1 MDTLSDLAFK
11 AYRGLVYETE
21 GFTTYFRESTVVS
34 EISQLNIG
42 SRPASRKAS
51 DRIEDLRAI
60 PWVFSWAQCRLMLP
74 GWYGFGTAVE
84 TWLEHN
90 PGGIDTL
97 RRMVQR
103 WPFFRTLLSNMD
115 MVLAKSD
122 LGIASRYAEL
132 VSDPV
137 LRESVFSRIRKEWE
151 LTRSHLLA
159 IEEQQELL
167 ADNPLLKRSIRN
179 RFPYMDPLNH
189 LQVEL
194 LRRHRAGDTDERV
207 RRGIHLSINGVAAGL
222 RNSG

>member
-1 MDTLSDLAFK
+1 M
-11 AYRGLVYETE
+11 Y
-21 GFTTYFRESTVVS
+21 
-34 EISQLNIG
+34 
-42 SRPASRKAS
+42 
-51 DRIEDLRAI
+51 
-60 PWVFSWAQCRLMLP
+60 
-74 GWYGFGTAVE
+74 
-84 TWLEHN
+84 
-90 PGGIDTL
+90 
-97 RRMVQR
+97 QR

-132 VSDPV
+132 VSDAK
-137 LRESVFSRIRKEWE
+137 LRDEVFGRIRAEWE

-194 LRRHRAGDTDERV
+194 LRRHRAGDSDERV